1 MKKEEKII
9 KKAKEKKEKR
19 KVKYITKKK
28 LKKRFKNSQV
38 ISNIKEV
45 GDDGLI
51 YLKKDYVKRLSN
63 LII

>member
-51 YLKKDYVKRLSN
+51 YLKKDYVKRLSI